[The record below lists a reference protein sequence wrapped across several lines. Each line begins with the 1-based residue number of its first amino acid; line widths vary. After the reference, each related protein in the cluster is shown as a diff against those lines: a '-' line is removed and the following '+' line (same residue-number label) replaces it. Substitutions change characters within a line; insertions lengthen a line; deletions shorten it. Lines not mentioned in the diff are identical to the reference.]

1 MHTDEQRFGL
11 SRSLLMLLAASALI
25 GDLEALAPAARDAMI
40 AGVERT
46 LSETS
51 AAIAKT
57 PDRIELY
64 SQRGDCQLFLGHFAE
79 AVADFEKM
87 IALDPSTDA
96 SHWRLGIAYY
106 FAGDFV
112 KAARQFSKYHVHDGR
127 DRENGIWKFLADA
140 KSGGIEKARR
150 EMLVYNQF
158 DREPFPALY
167 KMFEGRK
174 TSEQVLSE
182 IEHKGLKGDAL
193 VRFFAQYYIG
203 LN

>member
-11 SRSLLMLLAASALI
+11 SRSLLMLLAAGALI
-25 GDLEALAPAARDAMI
+25 GDVEALDPAARDAMI

-46 LSETS
+46 SSETS
-51 AAIAKT
+51 ASIAKT

-96 SHWRLGIAYY
+96 SHWRLGMLIILPANSERRRASSANITSTMGAIGRTA
-106 FAGDFV
+106 FGS
-112 KAARQFSKYHVHDGR
+112 FSPT
-127 DRENGIWKFLADA
+127 A

-150 EMLVYNQF
+150 EMLVYNQI
-158 DREPFPALY
+158 RP
-167 KMFEGRK
+167 
-174 TSEQVLSE
+174 
-182 IEHKGLKGDAL
+182 
-193 VRFFAQYYIG
+193 
-203 LN
+203 